1 MSTACLISKLIKAG
15 WSEEEV
21 EKLERP
27 GLIKAWAELVATGKD
42 HSPTAVKKGEE
53 AEFKGPEIRM
63 CYDPELERKRLEFEM
78 NRWEVEQAEKAKILA
93 EEKEERARR
102 MDIEIKR
109 LDLEARR
116 MDEEHTER
124 VKQLRELEL
133 QNELKRQE
141 LQRQEEHD
149 RLEKEKREATGSRV
163 TRFGDAIK
171 RAMSRMPNDPI
182 ELVSFFDSLEKLY
195 ATFEVPNDLKVTL
208 LRPYLN
214 DRARSLLTRFDS
226 VHYDNYDRV
235 KQLLLHEFHLSPQ
248 VYLERFQR
256 ATRGNDDTYVLFC
269 SKLKSLLEYYIRSR
283 KIKDTKDPSYARL
296 ISLLVSDRIKSTL
309 PDHVLKHILAIK
321 SKHQDGWLPHTELAE
336 AIDLYMANH

>member
-1 MSTACLISKLIKAG
+1 MEKLSEHQQELIKKMSTACLISKLIKAG

-42 HSPTAVKKGEE
+42 HPPAAVTKGEG

-195 ATFEVPNDLKVTL
+195 ATFEVPNDLSHIIT
-208 LRPYLN
+208 
-214 DRARSLLTRFDS
+214 A
-226 VHYDNYDRV
+226 
-235 KQLLLHEFHLSPQ
+235 LS
-248 VYLERFQR
+248 E
-256 ATRGNDDTYVLFC
+256 
-269 SKLKSLLEYYIRSR
+269 
-283 KIKDTKDPSYARL
+283 
-296 ISLLVSDRIKSTL
+296 
-309 PDHVLKHILAIK
+309 
-321 SKHQDGWLPHTELAE
+321 
-336 AIDLYMANH
+336 